1 MDRMQGRK
9 HSPHLLSLGFLVS
22 KNESPHAQRFDNF
35 NKSPTIL
42 SSVKR
47 IPSPRLRGFSA
58 RKTDEPPSNC
68 NMFCY
73 DSNID
78 AVKSNPAKP
87 KFDISKVTARKT
99 PTYNPSGFQGFI
111 DNARVTQAI
120 DTHSLPRQ
128 MVGYSEFN
136 KFTGRDW
143 VQSIAA
149 SNSLNS
155 KITYIDF
162 LPNSIKRKRGKKLIQ
177 DVQSS
182 QGTKTQL
189 QANKIA

>member
-1 MDRMQGRK
+1 MVCVRALQSIIGSKVNILNPGDDNPMWSINHTQMENATPLRNSQNLVEMDRMQGRQ

-22 KNESPHAQRFDNF
+22 KNESPNAHRFDNI

-42 SSVKR
+42 SNFKR
-47 IPSPRLRGFSA
+47 IPSPKLRGFSP
-58 RKTDEPPSNC
+58 RKSDQATSNC
-68 NMFCY
+68 NIFYY

-78 AVKSNPAKP
+78 VVKANPAKP
-87 KFDISKVTARKT
+87 TFDISKITSRKN

-136 KFTGRDW
+136 KFKGRDW
-143 VQSIAA
+143 VQ
-149 SNSLNS
+149 
-155 KITYIDF
+155 
-162 LPNSIKRKRGKKLIQ
+162 
-177 DVQSS
+177 
-182 QGTKTQL
+182 
-189 QANKIA
+189 